1 MLKAKA
7 IPIRPANADA
17 LKRLIADLD
26 SDVYPRRASA
36 MRALEQ
42 LGDLA
47 LSAMCARLKDDP
59 PLETKRRLEELI
71 AKNETAA
78 PLPDI
83 VRLLRAIEV
92 LEQVNTAESRQILA
106 SLAEGADPHRV
117 TTAAR
122 AALKGL
128 RSR

>member
-1 MLKAKA
+1 
-7 IPIRPANADA
+7 
-17 LKRLIADLD
+17 
-26 SDVYPRRASA
+26 